1 MNSTDFYFFIFQS
14 QSKGFEEKEK
24 ELARQIEQLEKEAQ
38 RSFEA
43 EELAARYKDELDAL
57 SASKVTST
65 EEPESSKDA
74 ETIAKLQVCALI
86 TVLYNK
92 LYLIL
97 FFFIWKTI

>member
-1 MNSTDFYFFIFQS
+1 MNLTKFDFFIVQS

-57 SASKVTST
+57 SASKVQIST

-74 ETIAKLQVCALI
+74 ETIAKLQVCA
-86 TVLYNK
+86 
-92 LYLIL
+92 
-97 FFFIWKTI
+97 